1 MNRPTIIIALVLA
14 LAACGKKKD
23 TARIEKL
30 AKLCTSASETLRR
43 DASSA
48 SVEDFESLLGS
59 TLEAC
64 SQACDGEDQK
74 SCNQLDEHLHIVC
87 KSMTG
92 VCDSLCEKA
101 ESASL
106 KQTAC
111 KLKAVKKTS

>member
-1 MNRPTIIIALVLA
+1 MTRFALVLA
-14 LAACGKKKD
+14 LIASLAACSKKKD
-23 TARIEKL
+23 TARIEQM
-30 AKLCTSASETLRR
+30 AHLCSVASDTLKR

-74 SCNQLDEHLHIVC
+74 SCNQLDEHLHVVC
-87 KSMTG
+87 KSITG

-101 ESASL
+101 ESPSL
-106 KQTAC
+106 KDTA
-111 KLKAVKKTS
+111 